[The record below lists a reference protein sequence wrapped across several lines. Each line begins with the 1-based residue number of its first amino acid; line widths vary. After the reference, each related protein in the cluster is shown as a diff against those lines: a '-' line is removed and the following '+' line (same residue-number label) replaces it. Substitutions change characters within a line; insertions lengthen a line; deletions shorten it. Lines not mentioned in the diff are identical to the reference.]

1 MSLKN
6 LILGFVFRAVL
17 TLAAL
22 LYLLFVI
29 KEPLKVEE
37 EAKEGNK
44 EENEKVGLIFMANE
58 LLLVLDTYFSIDIL
72 GRLGGETATRADTS
86 VEKTWWANI
95 KNRES

>member
-1 MSLKN
+1 M
-6 LILGFVFRAVL
+6 L

-44 EENEKVGLIFMANE
+44 EENEKVELIFVANE
-58 LLLVLDTYFSIDIL
+58 LLPVLDTYFSIDIL
-72 GRLGGETATRADTS
+72 GRLCGKTATRADTS
-86 VEKTWWANI
+86 ETWWANI
-95 KNRES
+95 KSCACF

>member
-6 LILGFVFRAVL
+6 IIILGFVFRAVL
-17 TLAAL
+17 L

-44 EENEKVGLIFMANE
+44 EENEKVELISVAST
-58 LLLVLDTYFSIDIL
+58 LLQLTWIHIFLS
-72 GRLGGETATRADTS
+72 TS
-86 VEKTWWANI
+86 
-95 KNRES
+95 

>member
-1 MSLKN
+1 M
-6 LILGFVFRAVL
+6 L

-44 EENEKVGLIFMANE
+44 EENEKVELISVAST
-58 LLLVLDTYFSIDIL
+58 LLQLSWIHIFPP
-72 GRLGGETATRADTS
+72 TS
-86 VEKTWWANI
+86 
-95 KNRES
+95 

>member
-1 MSLKN
+1 M
-6 LILGFVFRAVL
+6 L

-37 EAKEGNK
+37 EAKEENK
-44 EENEKVGLIFMANE
+44 EENEKVELIIVAND
-58 LLLVLDTYFSIDIL
+58 LLLVMDTYFSTDIL
-72 GRLGGETATRADTS
+72 GRLGGETATKADTS

-95 KNRES
+95 EKLRVF

>member
-1 MSLKN
+1 M
-6 LILGFVFRAVL
+6 L

-44 EENEKVGLIFMANE
+44 EENEKVRLIIVANV

-72 GRLGGETATRADTS
+72 GRLGGETATRADAS